1 MNQHRGRANTAD
13 TSSPATLSA
22 RRPVV
27 TDMTAHIDLAAAEKA
42 AADPLVAS
50 GRTQGCAT

>member
-1 MNQHRGRANTAD
+1 MNQHRGRADMTG
-13 TSSPATLSA
+13 TSIPATLLT

-27 TDMTAHIDLAAAEKA
+27 TDMTAHIDLAAAERA
-42 AADPLVAS
+42 TADLLVAS